1 MSLLD
6 KIKTKTANIAI
17 IGLGYVGLPLAVEC
31 GKAGYSVTGIDLN
44 EEKIEML
51 NQGQNYIPDIPDN
64 DMVQLVDNGKLKA
77 TTDFG
82 EIDKSDIVVICVP
95 TPLDKNKQPTTR
107 FIEEAIDA
115 SFTYIKRKQLF
126 ILESTTYPG
135 TTEEIILPK
144 IESKGL
150 EVGKDFYLA
159 FSPERIDPGNPNFNV
174 CNVPKVVGG
183 VTSDCTEVAAAFYEE
198 ITTGGV
204 FKVSSPKVA
213 EMEKLLE
220 NIFRIVNISLVNE
233 LAMLCDKMG
242 INIWEV
248 ISAAK
253 TKPFGFMP
261 FYPGPGAGGH
271 CIPLDPFYL
280 TWKAKEFDF
289 STRFI
294 ELAGEINDKMPEYVV
309 SKVADTLNKDK
320 KSINGSRILL
330 IGMAYKKD
338 IGDIRESP
346 SIKVAKQ
353 LLFAGAEIVYHDPY
367 VPNVKILTKKYY
379 SENLTPDLIKNSDL
393 VLIITNHSQI
403 DYDMISKNAN
413 LIYDSRNVIN
423 NKHTNIFKLGHWQQN
438 NEDLDSR

>member
-1 MSLLD
+1 MSLMK
-6 KIKTKTANIAI
+6 KIKEKTARIAI
-17 IGLGYVGLPLAVEC
+17 IELGYVGLPLAVEC
-31 GKAGYSVTGIDLN
+31 GKAGFSVTGIDLN

-51 NQGQNYIPDIPDN
+51 NQGQNYIPDISDN
-64 DMVQLVDNGKLKA
+64 DIVKLVSNAKLKA
-77 TTDFG
+77 TNAFKEVG
-82 EIDKSDIVVICVP
+82 KSDIVIICVP

-107 FIEEAIDA
+107 FIEEAMDA
-115 SFTYIKRKQLF
+115 AFPYIRREQLF
-126 ILESTTYPG
+126 ILESTSYPG
-135 TTEEIILPK
+135 TTEEIILLK
-144 IESKGL
+144 IERKGL

-159 FSPERIDPGNPNFNV
+159 YSPERIDPGNPHFNV
-174 CNVPKVVGG
+174 RNVPKVVGG
-183 VTSDCTEVAAAFYEE
+183 VTLDCTEVAAAFYEE

-204 FKVSSPKVA
+204 FKVSSPRVA

-233 LAMLCDKMG
+233 MAMLCDKMG

-280 TWKAKEFDF
+280 AWKAKEYDF

-294 ELAGEINDKMPEYVV
+294 ELAGEINDKMPEYIV
-309 SKVADTLNKDK
+309 SKVADTLNKAK
-320 KSINGSRILL
+320 KSTNGSKILI

-346 SIKVAKQ
+346 AIKVAK
-353 LLFAGAEIVYHDPY
+353 LLLIAGAEIVYHDPF
-367 VPNVKILTKKYY
+367 VPSVEISTKKYY
-379 SENLTPDLIKNSDL
+379 SEKLTPDLIKDTDL

-403 DYDMISKNAN
+403 DYDMISKNAS
-413 LIYDSRNVIN
+413 LIYDSRNVMGYTE
-423 NKHTNIFKLGHWQQN
+423 KTFKFGNW
-438 NEDLDSR
+438 E

>member
-1 MSLLD
+1 MMSLLD
-6 KIKTKTANIAI
+6 KIKNKTAKIAV
-17 IGLGYVGLPLAVEC
+17 IGLGYAGLPLAVEC
-31 GKAGYSVTGIDLN
+31 GKAGYFVTGIDIN

-51 NQGQNYIPDIPDN
+51 NQGKNYIPDITDN
-64 DMVQLVDNGKLKA
+64 DIAQLVGDGKLKC
-77 TTDFG
+77 TTDYG
-82 EIDKSDIVVICVP
+82 DIAKSDVILICVP

-115 SFTYIKRKQLF
+115 SFTYIRGEQLF

-150 EVGKDFYLA
+150 EMGKDFYLA
-159 FSPERIDPGNPNFNV
+159 FSPERIDSGNPNFNV

-261 FYPGPGAGGH
+261 FYHRPGAGGH

-294 ELAGEINDKMPEYVV
+294 ELAGEINDKMPEYIV

-320 KSINGSRILL
+320 KSINGSKILT

-346 SIKVAKQ
+346 STKVAKQ
-353 LLFAGAEIVYHDPY
+353 LLFAGAEIMYHDPY
-367 VPNVKILTKKYY
+367 VPNVKISTKKYY

-393 VLIITNHSQI
+393 VLIITNHSQL

-423 NKHTNIFKLGHWQQN
+423 SKNTNTFKLGHW
-438 NEDLDSR
+438 